1 MATPIPWKELEHLWN
16 DGRMSPIKALNG
28 QTPKKSEI
36 FNAYKQCSY
45 GGVRV
50 VILGQDP
57 YPFPGVANG
66 LAFDCSNSNYV
77 QLQPSLDSIFDACE
91 RENVDFNQRVK
102 SLSHLPPQGVLL
114 LNSALTV
121 QKNSPMSHQD
131 MWRFFIEETIN
142 VINQKDD
149 IVWLLYGNVAKSF
162 KGLINKKHK
171 IFESVH
177 PVADTYRMEQP
188 PRFYTWFNET
198 NAYLNKKG
206 YPMITWFEPSKIP
219 F

>member
-1 MATPIPWKELEHLWN
+1 M
-16 DGRMSPIKALNG
+16 
-28 QTPKKSEI
+28 
-36 FNAYKQCSY
+36 
-45 GGVRV
+45 
-50 VILGQDP
+50 
-57 YPFPGVANG
+57 
-66 LAFDCSNSNYV
+66 
-77 QLQPSLDSIFDACE
+77 
-91 RENVDFNQRVK
+91 
-102 SLSHLPPQGVLL
+102 
-114 LNSALTV
+114 
-121 QKNSPMSHQD
+121 
-131 MWRFFIEETIN
+131 
-142 VINQKDD
+142 INQKDD